1 MVLTTQPA
9 STFATR
15 ELPRS
20 WAKTAFFEGVTGW
33 TDKFVERCTEMTL

>member
-1 MVLTTQPA
+1 MQPL
-9 STFATR
+9 SNLGTI

-33 TDKFVERCTEMTL
+33 TDKFIEHCTEMTL